1 MIILILAVS
10 YFLRNFWFRETMV
23 FPLHCI
29 LLEKYMWSD
38 GKEAVLSEFWSVLL
52 Q

>member
-1 MIILILAVS
+1 MLIVS

-29 LLEKYMWSD
+29 ILEEHMWSD
-38 GKEAVLSEFWSVLL
+38 GEKAMFSEFWSVLL

>member
-1 MIILILAVS
+1 MLTLS

-23 FPLHCI
+23 FSLHCI
-29 LLEKYMWSD
+29 LLEKCVWFD
-38 GKEAVLSEFWSVLL
+38 GETAMLSEFWSILL